1 MFTQEMG
8 VDVALNLADLMAH
21 LVAEEMSLGDMIT
34 LLKLRRG
41 KYSIV
46 ENRVDPRAVA
56 SGKPVQDLD
65 LPHEC
70 VLTAIFRGGELIIP
84 RGETILQ
91 ADQELCLYRL
101 SAWLSMGDDGSQ
113 RWSIRDRIDPLFEQE
128 DRAVG
133 KRATEAR
140 RLAGK
145 VMGN

>member
-1 MFTQEMG
+1 LFTQEIG
-8 VDVALNLADLMAH
+8 VDVALNQADLMAH

-56 SGKPVQDLD
+56 SGKPVRDLD
-65 LPHEC
+65 PPHEC

-91 ADQELCLYRL
+91 ADDKVLALVHI
-101 SAWLSMGDDGSQ
+101 SQ
-113 RWSIRDRIDPLFEQE
+113 LD
-128 DRAVG
+128 
-133 KRATEAR
+133 
-140 RLAGK
+140 RLASLFRGSK
-145 VMGN
+145 